1 MLGRRN
7 RGKKEEFGVMRKE
20 KGTEEDRCA
29 GDQQKVI
36 QMSAAKVKD
45 QIKRRKTRKPA
56 AGRKGG

>member
-7 RGKKEEFGVMRKE
+7 REKKEEFGVMRKV

-36 QMSAAKVKD
+36 QMSAEKVKD

-56 AGRKGG
+56 AGRKEG